1 MAEELDPPPNT
12 PFVSSNLCVGR
23 HHGGGKDR
31 EKEQSAIELTPLPGN
46 DQPNIPARPKT
57 AFMGF
62 KVVRPVGEWAASSPT
77 QLSVGGDPLDQNP
90 ARGNKRVLTSTLLFP
105 ADDSFRLMIAMLI
118 QIGEFS
124 PLLRRSV
131 FKCGGWV
138 LVVGD
143 YKIPPECHRHV
154 PIHHLE
160 MTLG

>member
-62 KVVRPVGEWAASSPT
+62 KVVRPVGE
-77 QLSVGGDPLDQNP
+77 
-90 ARGNKRVLTSTLLFP
+90 
-105 ADDSFRLMIAMLI
+105 
-118 QIGEFS
+118 
-124 PLLRRSV
+124 
-131 FKCGGWV
+131 
-138 LVVGD
+138 
-143 YKIPPECHRHV
+143 
-154 PIHHLE
+154 
-160 MTLG
+160 